1 MDIGDLMDDNKIREA
16 QSFSNENEEQ
26 EKPDNGGQEDFDIE
40 GQEKVESGEQEE
52 YEDVITDGV
61 ELDNEPKNVALS
73 DESVRKYITEQ
84 REKNEDSFSDY
95 FNPEIKEVE
104 KNVNPYEDVFD
115 ENDKKYFDF
124 KKETNLGR
132 EEFDF
137 VQQDFSKKSPLELAQ
152 ESVRRS
158 SDVKLTTEEI
168 NSYLEKKLQVDLSSD
183 ELDRSD
189 EIELSDY
196 SKPLRQELL
205 SQQEK
210 YKATVSE
217 KRTPVQQVEMVK
229 LEGGEEMP
237 KAKYEELVQQRE
249 TYVNGLKEGVSSAT
263 SFDVDISFDNNG
275 DKQTAK
281 FNYDYSEDDRHSMVS
296 NASDVNTLI
305 ASKFKTD
312 KGFDYK
318 GLASFVDKAM
328 NFDKYIGLAYKEAQA
343 QALEGKIAS
352 DNNEQFNSV
361 PKSSR
366 QKEAK
371 DVDSLI
377 DLV

>member
-1 MDIGDLMDDNKIREA
+1 MEIVDLLDEDKIREA
-16 QSFSNENEEQ
+16 QLASSDTEEQ
-26 EKPDNGGQEDFDIE
+26 EESNAE
-40 GQEKVESGEQEE
+40 GQEESNTEGQEESNAEGQEE
-52 YEDVITDGV
+52 YEDIITEDA
-61 ELDNEPKNVALS
+61 ELN
-73 DESVRKYITEQ
+73 DESVRQYIAEQ
-84 REKNEDSFSDY
+84 REKNAESFSDY
-95 FNPEIKEVE
+95 FKPQTKEVE

-115 ENDKKYFDF
+115 DNDKKYFDF

-137 VQQDFSKKSPLELAQ
+137 VQQDFSKKSVLELSQ
-152 ESVRRS
+152 ERVRRS
-158 SDVKLTTEEI
+158 SDVKLTIDEI

-183 ELDRSD
+183 ELDKND

-196 SKPLRQELL
+196 SKPLRQELI

-210 YKATVSE
+210 YRTTVAE
-217 KRTPVQQVEMVK
+217 KTTPAQGVEMVK
-229 LEGGEEMP
+229 LDSGEEMP

-275 DKQTAK
+275 EKQTAK
-281 FNYDYSEDDRHSMVS
+281 FNYDYSEDDRHSMLS
-296 NASDVNTLI
+296 NASDVNKLI
-305 ASKFKTD
+305 ASKFKSD

-318 GLASFVDKAM
+318 GLMSFVDKAV

-343 QALEGKIAS
+343 QALERKIAS